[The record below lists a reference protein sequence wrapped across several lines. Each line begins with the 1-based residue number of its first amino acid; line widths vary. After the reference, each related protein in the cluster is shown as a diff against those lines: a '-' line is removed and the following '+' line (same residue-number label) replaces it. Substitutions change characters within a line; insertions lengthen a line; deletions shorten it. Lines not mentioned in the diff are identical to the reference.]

1 MWGED
6 AVEAGGPG
14 GERIHPW
21 QNKGDRSLLNTL
33 QGNGPRTAEGKRFAR
48 RQWVALYLKQ
58 EGEEG
63 GDVWKFPFYANCT
76 WL

>member
-33 QGNGPRTAEGKRFAR
+33 QGNGPIFFLIFCIRSS
-48 RQWVALYLKQ
+48 
-58 EGEEG
+58 
-63 GDVWKFPFYANCT
+63 DVF
-76 WL
+76 